1 MKKTIYVI
9 AGPTA
14 TGKSDFSIKL
24 AKKINGVI
32 INSDSMQVYKN
43 LQILTARPSPSE
55 TKNIPHYMY
64 GYIDGNATTLT
75 SGVMMQLILFIRPL
89 KTILHRY

>member
-14 TGKSDFSIKL
+14 TGKSDFSITL
-24 AKKINGVI
+24 AKKLNGVV

-43 LQILTARPSPSE
+43 LKILTARPSSSE
-55 TKNIPHYMY
+55 TKNIPHYLY
-64 GYIDGNATTLT
+64 GYIDGRGGQSWGYQEADRAYAQR
-75 SGVMMQLILFIRPL
+75 GAWQF
-89 KTILHRY
+89 